1 MQIDRLNHLLFPPDS
16 KLPAGKDAS
25 DPAATPAVARAARP
39 HAGLVQSEPQS
50 PPVLNSVV
58 LSIQSQAGAPTDAK
72 APVYTSKPKLKPEAV
87 SEDGDAG
94 RRAEQHKQAV
104 DRQAGVQTRIAVDK
118 DGVLV
123 AKSAAASAS
132 ARPAG
137 NDFVSHA
144 VSAMRDYA
152 DEMERLKS
160 ARSASEGAS
169 TAAVRALQ
177 QITNKLKAF
186 AHV

>member
-1 MQIDRLNHLLFPPDS
+1 M
-16 KLPAGKDAS
+16 
-25 DPAATPAVARAARP
+25 
-39 HAGLVQSEPQS
+39 
-50 PPVLNSVV
+50 NSVV
-58 LSIQSQAGAPTDAK
+58 LSIQSKAGAPADAN
-72 APVYTSKPKLKPEAV
+72 APVYTPKPKLEAA
-87 SEDGDAG
+87 SDDGDAD

-104 DRQAGVQTRIAVDK
+104 DRQAGVQTRITVNK
-118 DGVLV
+118 DGILV
-123 AKSAAASAS
+123 TKPAVASTAV
-132 ARPAG
+132 RPTG

>member
-1 MQIDRLNHLLFPPDS
+1 M
-16 KLPAGKDAS
+16 
-25 DPAATPAVARAARP
+25 
-39 HAGLVQSEPQS
+39 
-50 PPVLNSVV
+50 NSVV
-58 LSIQSQAGAPTDAK
+58 LSIQSKAGAPADAN
-72 APVYTSKPKLKPEAV
+72 APVYTPKPKLEAV

-177 QITNKLKAF
+177 QITIKLKAF